1 MRAAPA
7 LASRIWGTGN
17 QDPAG
22 LLTTPA
28 APGNQGWVEREA
40 GRASATPTGPLLEPS
55 APQPPAPRPGLR
67 PSSGSPGLALPQM
80 PPVGHTSAS
89 KEGTVRAVGTVV
101 SVPAAPEPKPGL
113 AQRALSPSPTV
124 RQAPPG
130 QASALPA
137 QLDPRGCVA
146 RELTANVS
154 KAHVRRR
161 SADVSAPQAWPGPP
175 SRSALLPSTALSS
188 TRRTPAPGSSP
199 TRQGLPGCRRPF
211 CDARGRSREHAQK
224 QAGVRGGTV
233 RG

>member
-1 MRAAPA
+1 
-7 LASRIWGTGN
+7 
-17 QDPAG
+17 
-22 LLTTPA
+22 
-28 APGNQGWVEREA
+28 
-40 GRASATPTGPLLEPS
+40 
-55 APQPPAPRPGLR
+55 
-67 PSSGSPGLALPQM
+67 M

-233 RG
+233 RGQRHVEPTQALRADVRPATASCAGAAPDHTRRWIFSPVLFPEAVLCRRVVSSLSYDGKPVKRGDRRNAQLSWDWKLKF